1 MSADYSNYS
10 EDNILIFKGRFKSNT
25 QNIFGQFMVIFNND
39 KLFDTYNCVV
49 STYSEIY
56 NLEPHSEWD
65 TFERTISEQKWK
77 GNFNNNLTASLMDQ
91 FSKYSEDKTSV
102 RILYD
107 NVFDYNYENVDLTI
121 FDMVNHILHDKS
133 LVLETAI
140 QEVTTRDFIETKKKR
155 EAAAE
160 APAKGGVKPD
170 NEYSLEAGS
179 VIIPVKPIL
188 APVKGRPI
196 YELKAGDTLVVR
208 VQPNSDQSNYYVDV
222 LELREGGEIRP
233 VPAEV
238 VDIKAGKAKNDPITI
253 LTSIAP
259 GIYGKIIE
267 DEKQVK
273 LRLYNPLIDGP
284 LEKRKAGAD
293 AGRPEAENEIP
304 LEREQGLSKTTLIMF
319 MLFFAILVLFI
330 VLIFIS
336 W

>member
-1 MSADYSNYS
+1 MSPENTQYS
-10 EDNILIFKGRFKSNT
+10 EDNILILKGRFKSNT
-25 QNIFGQFMVIFNND
+25 QSIYGQFMVIFNND

-49 STYSEIY
+49 STYSEVY
-56 NLEPHSEWD
+56 NLEPHTEWD
-65 TFERTISEQKWK
+65 TFERTIAELKWK
-77 GNFNNNLTASLMDQ
+77 GNFNSNLTASLMDQ
-91 FSKYSEDKTSV
+91 FAKYSEDKTSV
-102 RILYD
+102 RILFD
-107 NVFDYNYENVDLTI
+107 NIFDYDYENVDLTI

-140 QEVTTRDFIETKKKR
+140 QEVSTREFIETKKKR
-155 EAAAE
+155 ETAE
-160 APAKGGVKPD
+160 APDKGGVKPD
-170 NEYSLEAGS
+170 NEYSLEAGA
-179 VIIPVKPIL
+179 VILPVKPIL

-222 LELREGGEIRP
+222 LELREGSEIRP

-238 VDIKAGKAKNDPITI
+238 VDIKAGSAKNDPITI

-284 LEKRKAGAD
+284 LEKNRAQEETAPGNTRDLPDPDKPGFS
-293 AGRPEAENEIP
+293 RV
-304 LEREQGLSKTTLIMF
+304 TLIMF
-319 MLFFAILVLFI
+319 ALFFAILVLFI